1 MVSRKLAL
9 EEERDHRKAETL
21 AKIKEGA
28 EITGQVKN
36 LTDYGAFL
44 DLGGVDGLLHVTD
57 LAWGRVRHPS
67 DVVQVGQEL
76 NVKVMKYDAEKGR
89 ISLGLKQLSPDPWEH
104 APKAYPVGSRVAG
117 TVVSVTD
124 YGAFVELEPGIEGL
138 VHVSEMSWSR
148 RPKHPSK
155 ILKPGDQAEFSVLD
169 INPAQRRISLS
180 LKQSLTDPWTTL
192 LDRIKVGAVVRAR
205 IRNLTDFGAF
215 AEVEDGVD
223 GLIHISDL
231 SWNRKP
237 NHPSE
242 IVHKGQTVEAVVL
255 SIELSERRLSLGM
268 KQLETDPWMAFESKI
283 KVGDIVK
290 AKVARVV
297 SFGAFVDLGDGVEG
311 LCHVSEMDDEN
322 AGGRKAL
329 EVGSEHD
336 FRVIR
341 LETAEKKVGLSLRTP
356 RAAAPTPEKPKRPES
371 ASAMMQ
377 ALSSAGLL
385 PADFDP
391 LAPAEATKVS
401 GDPRT

>member
-1 MVSRKLAL
+1 
-9 EEERDHRKAETL
+9 
-21 AKIKEGA
+21 
-28 EITGQVKN
+28 
-36 LTDYGAFL
+36 
-44 DLGGVDGLLHVTD
+44 
-57 LAWGRVRHPS
+57 
-67 DVVQVGQEL
+67 
-76 NVKVMKYDAEKGR
+76 
-89 ISLGLKQLSPDPWEH
+89 
-104 APKAYPVGSRVAG
+104 AYPVGSRVAG

-180 LKQSLTDPWTTL
+180 LKQSLTDPWT
-192 LDRIKVGAVVRAR
+192 AV
-205 IRNLTDFGAF
+205 
-215 AEVEDGVD
+215 
-223 GLIHISDL
+223 
-231 SWNRKP
+231 
-237 NHPSE
+237 
-242 IVHKGQTVEAVVL
+242 
-255 SIELSERRLSLGM
+255 
-268 KQLETDPWMAFESKI
+268 ESKI

-385 PADFDP
+385 PA
-391 LAPAEATKVS
+391 
-401 GDPRT
+401 

>member
-1 MVSRKLAL
+1 MRASLIAQTYLRRFP
-9 EEERDHRKAETL
+9 E
-21 AKIKEGA
+21 
-28 EITGQVKN
+28 
-36 LTDYGAFL
+36 
-44 DLGGVDGLLHVTD
+44 LH
-57 LAWGRVRHPS
+57 G
-67 DVVQVGQEL
+67 
-76 NVKVMKYDAEKGR
+76 
-89 ISLGLKQLSPDPWEH
+89 
-104 APKAYPVGSRVAG
+104 
-117 TVVSVTD
+117 
-124 YGAFVELEPGIEGL
+124 
-138 VHVSEMSWSR
+138 
-148 RPKHPSK
+148 K